1 MGGGNLVR
9 AAFCLCV
16 RLFVGSGAEQGLYL
30 LTIISGGHKARK
42 EDIMN
47 TPFSRINRTSK
58 TDNDIHAFKH
68 YGLTGQTIKVR
79 AREDSQNYSLW
90 GDKQVPVKITGEYPN
105 FLCGTV
111 LPHMDSRSGKES
123 LPYPITIHKHDII
136 LLEVI
141 PEYGNRLDYGD
152 RLDGAVGIG
161 TLSELIE
168 AVHQA
173 VVVKETERMTE
184 PRRWQLTSIENAVT
198 SCRKAGITVEVFP
211 HGFVAATCGYK
222 ETVFQLEDCLGS
234 FRDRDRRNYD
244 AGYFTALPWQVRL
257 LLEAED
263 RLGVYALMNDDNPT
277 DEKSR
282 VKVVRKMFEA

>member
-1 MGGGNLVR
+1 MPVR
-9 AAFCLCV
+9 PAFV
-16 RLFVGSGAEQGLYL
+16 DSWAEQRPHP
-30 LTIISGGHKARK
+30 LTIVPGGHKARK
-42 EDIMN
+42 EVIMK
-47 TPFSRINRTSK
+47 TPINRINRTSE
-58 TDNDIHAFKH
+58 TDNDLHAFKH

-141 PEYGNRLDYGD
+141 PEYGDRMDYGD
-152 RLDGAVGIG
+152 RLDGAVGID
-161 TLSELIE
+161 TLAELVE

-211 HGFVAATCGYK
+211 RGFVAASCGYK
-222 ETVFQLEDCLGS
+222 EIVFRLEDCLGN
-234 FRDRDRRNYD
+234 FRDRDRRNYEAD
-244 AGYFTALPWQVRL
+244 YFTALPWQVRL

-263 RLGVYALMNDDNPT
+263 RLRVYALMNDDNTT

-282 VKVVRKMFEA
+282 VKVVRKMYEA